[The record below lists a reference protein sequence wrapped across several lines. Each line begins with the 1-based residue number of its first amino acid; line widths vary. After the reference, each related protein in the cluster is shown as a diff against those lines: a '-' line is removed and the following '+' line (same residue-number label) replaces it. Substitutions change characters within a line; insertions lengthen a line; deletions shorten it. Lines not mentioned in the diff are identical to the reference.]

1 MDTKK
6 VFYGWWV
13 VGGCFFIMAATAGI
27 AMNSFPVAYK
37 PLADAFGFSMADISM
52 TTSLMAVSAMLVA
65 VVIGKLMKAVNIRIL
80 MTVCGV
86 IYSTGFILFAWSK
99 SLTDFYICSVLIG
112 IGAAGTYLIPISV
125 LITNWFEE
133 KRGLALAI
141 AVTGGGVGGM
151 AFGPLMSAMIQRYG
165 LSETFL
171 ALGIIA
177 ALFILPATLFIVRL
191 HPEDMGLIPYGS
203 SGSPAEEMEATEP
216 GLTLGEAAKSLSF
229 WLLCIV
235 VLLNGLS
242 IMGVQQ
248 HIPSYFENIG
258 YSAAFAAAIFAAVNG
273 ILILGKLGFGVIQD
287 KLGTKASML
296 ILYSTP
302 IIANLL
308 LYVAKFKI
316 FAFLFAVFS
325 GVSAVFMTMPI
336 ALWTAEILGKKD
348 FPIIYS
354 IMNICLTLGV
364 ACGAP
369 LTGYIFDTQGS
380 YLPAWTLYLVIY
392 VISMVLALI
401 AYSRRKTFTINETA

>member
-1 MDTKK
+1 MGNGK
-6 VFYGWWV
+6 VFYGWWIV
-13 VGGCFFIMAATAGI
+13 IGCFFIMAATAGI

-37 PLADAFGFSMADISM
+37 PLADTFGFKMADISA
-52 TTSLMAVSAMLVA
+52 TTSLMAVSAMLIA
-65 VVIGKLMKAVNIRIL
+65 IVIGKLMETINIRIL
-80 MTVCGV
+80 MTVCGI
-86 IYSTGFILFAWSK
+86 IYAAGFMMFAWSK
-99 SLTDFYICSVLIG
+99 TLTHFYICSVLIG

-151 AFGPLMSAMIQRYG
+151 VFGPLMTFLILHYG

-171 ALGIIA
+171 TFGIIA
-177 ALFILPATLFIVRL
+177 AVFILPVTLFIVRL
-191 HPEDMGLIPYGS
+191 HPGDVGLTTFGNT
-203 SGSPAEEMEATEP
+203 GAQEEELAVSEP
-216 GLTLGEAAKSLSF
+216 GLTLSEAAKSLSF

-258 YSAAFAAAIFAAVNG
+258 YSAAFASGIFAAVNG
-273 ILILGKLGFGVIQD
+273 ILVLGKLGFGVVQD
-287 KLGTKASML
+287 KFGTKTSML

-308 LYVAKFKI
+308 LFAAKIKV
-316 FAFLFAVFS
+316 FAFLFALFS
-325 GVSAVFMTMPI
+325 GASAVFMTLPI

-348 FPIIYS
+348 FPIIFS

-369 LTGYIFDTQGS
+369 LTGHIFDVSHS

-392 VISMVLALI
+392 VISMILALI
-401 AYSRRKTFTINETA
+401 AYAKRRPFTVN